1 LPGAWSQRDAEEALL
16 LTEGLYPGIF
26 VEQATVGV
34 ADRALASPALP
45 PPGRRLV
52 TEARDA
58 TQRAL
63 RAQRTDAAER

>member
-1 LPGAWSQRDAEEALL
+1 L
-16 LTEGLYPGIF
+16 LTDGLYPGIF
-26 VEQATVGV
+26 VEQATLAV

-45 PPGRRLV
+45 PPGQRLV

-63 RAQRTDAAER
+63 RAQSTDAAEC